1 MAVKYQA
8 TVAAEGHDDQIVQ
21 RNVGDN
27 ESELE
32 IEQHLAVRGAAA
44 LGVDLAD
51 VTISDVEVVNDDGSD
66 VTDGDDENE
75 DDNTEDEN

>member
-1 MAVKYQA
+1 M
-8 TVAAEGHDDQIVQ
+8 Q

-27 ESELE
+27 ESGLE

-66 VTDGDDENE
+66 VTDGDDENK